1 MLAHGKFMQN
11 IEKIYKKYSNTV
23 YKYLFCL
30 TGKDELSEELTQET
44 FSIAVKEIK
53 KFKGN
58 CKVSVWLCQIAK
70 HLWYKELKKSK
81 KNISLDDIEELQET
95 ETIED
100 VLLRKEEKLKLYK
113 DIQKLDEKSREL
125 IYLRIIGNLN
135 FTEIGEIL
143 GKTPNW
149 ARVNFY
155 RAKQKIREVSK
166 NGEEKRM

>member
-1 MLAHGKFMQN
+1 MQN
-11 IEKIYKKYSNTV
+11 IEEIYKEHSNAV

-30 TGKDELSEELTQET
+30 TGSEDLSEELTQET
-44 FSIAVKEIK
+44 FAIAVKEIK

-70 HLWYKELKKSK
+70 HLWYKELKKK
-81 KNISLDDIEELQET
+81 KNISIEEIGNLQET
-95 ETIED
+95 ETVED
-100 VLLRKEEKLKLYK
+100 FIFRKEDKIKLFK

-125 IYLRIIGNLN
+125 IYLRMVGNLD

-155 RAKQKIREVSK
+155 RAKQKIREVNK
-166 NGEEKRM
+166 NGKEN